1 MEGVYADL
9 IQTIGEEMDG
19 WERSTSDRQRL
30 QHSARWRGKGSPVA
44 GKGGAA
50 GVKTHRVWVLQGP
63 CGQGTPRETTVTGAR
78 HTTTTS
84 SVQPSVATGAHG
96 GGPPVTRWG

>member
-19 WERSTSDRQRL
+19 WECSTSDRQRL

-50 GVKTHRVWVLQGP
+50 GVKTHRVWVLQGS
-63 CGQGTPRETTVTGAR
+63 CGEGNPPRDTTGDDGDR
-78 HTTTTS
+78 S
-84 SVQPSVATGAHG
+84 
-96 GGPPVTRWG
+96 